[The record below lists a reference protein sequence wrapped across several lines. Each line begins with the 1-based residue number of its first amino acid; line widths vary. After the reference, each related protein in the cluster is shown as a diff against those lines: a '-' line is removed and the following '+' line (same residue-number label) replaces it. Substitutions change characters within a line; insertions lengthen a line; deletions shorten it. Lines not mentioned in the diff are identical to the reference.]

1 MTLDWWTLGLQ
12 TLNVL
17 VLLWLLSRFLFKPIA
32 AIIAERQRAANRLL
46 DEASAAKDE
55 ARKLRDASDQARAG
69 ANRQRAAA
77 LQAAEVD
84 ADQARRLR
92 LQEAD
97 AEIARRHRQA
107 QEALHA
113 ERQRLQA
120 ITEER
125 AGRLALTIAG
135 RLMQRLPESARVE
148 GFIDDLVDG
157 LASLPAETRRS
168 LAQSDAPL
176 RLKAPR
182 ALTETER
189 DALQA
194 ALRRVLKTP
203 PEPLVIVDPELI
215 AGLELETEHA
225 VVRNSLRADLAR
237 LQTEISL
244 HDLEQS

>member
-32 AIIAERQRAANRLL
+32 AIIAERQQAANRLL

-55 ARKLRDASDQARAG
+55 AHKLREASEQARAE

-77 LQAAEVD
+77 LHAAEVD
-84 ADQARRLR
+84 ADQAR
-92 LQEAD
+92 Q
-97 AEIARRHRQA
+97 
-107 QEALHA
+107 
-113 ERQRLQA
+113 QRLQQA
-120 ITEER
+120 DTEIERLHHQARETLRAEQLALRSVIEER
-125 AGRLALTIAG
+125 AGQLALDIAG
-135 RLMQRLPESARVE
+135 RLMQRLPDSARVE
-148 GFIDDLVDG
+148 GFVDG
-157 LASLPAETRRS
+157 LVEGLESLPAQTRRS
-168 LAQSDAPL
+168 LARPNASL
-176 RLKAPR
+176 RLKTPR
-182 ALTETER
+182 PLTETER
-189 DALQA
+189 SACWAALQR
-194 ALRRVLKTP
+194 ALETP
-203 PEPLVIVDPELI
+203 PEPRIIVDPSLI